1 MNLKR
6 LLAYV
11 TVFAATCAAKGQDSS
26 AISTPEDTVLSQIVY
41 DTYPVSMSASLVDL
55 IDRQVKINA
64 ADKRTSGFRIQLYYG
79 NREEA
84 INRKSEFIETYQ
96 FKRVYVDYEQPYF
109 KTKIGDF
116 KTSLEAEK
124 VLRSLGE
131 YCKGCFVVA
140 DQIQFP
146 SLNDERPIVPE

>member
-1 MNLKR
+1 MNVHRIILCI
-6 LLAYV
+6 
-11 TVFAATCAAKGQDSS
+11 TTIAATHVAKGQDSMS
-26 AISTPEDTVLSQIVY
+26 VFTPEDTLLSQIVY
-41 DTYPVSMSASLVDL
+41 NTYPVSMSASLIDL
-55 IDRQVKINA
+55 IDRQVLINTES
-64 ADKRTSGFRIQLYYG
+64 KKTSGYRIQLYYG

-84 INRKSEFIETYQ
+84 IRLKAQFIDTY
-96 FKRVYVDYEQPYF
+96 KYDRIYVDYEQPYF

-116 KTSLEAEK
+116 RTSLEAEK

-146 SLNDERPIVPE
+146 PLEDEMPILGE